1 MTKLTVR
8 IQALLHPSDE
18 RERDAIAIW
27 QGALA
32 EGKTPRQLIT
42 DMILYCAGRTP
53 EMYKDKSVFSSELRM
68 LEERLTGKLDDLH
81 SALENDIGT
90 ILKDMKR
97 TDPDGF
103 KRFVDSDAI
112 AERDVDFEPE
122 FIENAK
128 RSVRKTFRQKQ
139 MERGDDE

>member
-18 RERDAIAIW
+18 KERDAIDIW
-27 QGALA
+27 NSWLNQGF
-32 EGKTPRQLIT
+32 TPRQLLT
-42 DMILYCAGRTP
+42 DMILHCAGRNP
-53 EMYKDKSVFSSELRM
+53 EMYREKSAFTGELKM
-68 LEERLTGKLDDLH
+68 LEERLTGKIDVLH
-81 SALENDIGT
+81 SAIENDIGA

-103 KRFVDSDAI
+103 KRFVESDDVI
-112 AERDVDFEPE
+112 ERDVDFEPE

-128 RSVRKTFRQKQ
+128 RSVRKTFKQRQLEK
-139 MERGDDE
+139 DDE